1 MIAGLRSELRLLPHV
16 IAYEYRKATAFRLG
30 FLFTELARGVARQL
44 VMAAVFYAMFQSS
57 GRETFNGYR
66 FPDLV
71 AYLVWTAAIYKCLS
85 HEGTLDLAE
94 QIFDGYITKYL
105 VMPISIFT
113 LVAGRFVQYTS
124 VQLLAATLFWIVG
137 ALLVPAYWPYP
148 PSVLAFAQ
156 ALLLLLLGA
165 ACYMLVH
172 FVLCCLAFWFD
183 VVWSLLSMFR
193 FVAIF
198 ASGALLPVALMPEA
212 FQQGLALLFPYW
224 TVFAPA
230 ELLLGRAGTPQFLQ
244 GLAVLALWVLGL
256 SALAAVAFRRG
267 VARYSGVGA

>member
-1 MIAGLRSELRLLPHV
+1 VIAELRSELRLLPHV

-30 FLFTELARGVARQL
+30 FLLTQIGRGVTRQV

-66 FPDLV
+66 FPDLI
-71 AYLVWTAAIYKCLS
+71 AYLVWTAAVNKCLS

-105 VMPISIFT
+105 VMPISVFT

-124 VQLLAATLFWIVG
+124 VQLLASTAFWIAG

-148 PSVLAFAQ
+148 PSALAFAQ
-156 ALLLLLLGA
+156 ALVLVLLGA

-172 FVLCCLAFWFD
+172 FILCCLAFWFD
-183 VVWSLLSMFR
+183 VVWSLLAMFR

-212 FQQGLALLFPYW
+212 FQHGLALLFPYW
-224 TVFAPA
+224 TVFTPA
-230 ELLLGRAGTPQFLQ
+230 ELLIGRAGTPQFLH
-244 GLAVLALWVLGL
+244 GAAALTLWLLGL
-256 SALAAVAFRRG
+256 SALAALTFRRG
-267 VARYSGVGA
+267 VARYSGVGT